1 LRHGGVPIPPIER
14 YLQFLTLEQL
24 GKGREEVLRLPE
36 FVGKSL
42 EEITTALK
50 GIDDKFGDSL
60 KRFHTIGDSM
70 EETNKKLASV
80 DGKLSGIDEKLD
92 GISSLPDKIDALPE
106 RIAEAIGVKK
116 KPSD

>member
-1 LRHGGVPIPPIER
+1 M
-14 YLQFLTLEQL
+14 TLEQL

-42 EEITTALK
+42 EEMTTALK
-50 GIDDKFGDSL
+50 GIDDKFGDAL

-106 RIAEAIGVKK
+106 RIAEAMGVKK
-116 KPSD
+116 KSSD